1 MARSRPR
8 EQWHVQNFE
17 VLFLFRRKFQR
28 YNRHMDPTVTQHIE
42 LRKNRR
48 GEERPFI
55 AGTRVRVQ
63 DIVSDH
69 EQHGMTAE
77 EIVREFP
84 HISLSQV
91 HSALSFYFEHREE
104 IRSQM
109 RSDASYVESVR
120 N

>member
-1 MARSRPR
+1 
-8 EQWHVQNFE
+8 
-17 VLFLFRRKFQR
+17 
-28 YNRHMDPTVTQHIE
+28 MDPTVTQHIE

-69 EQHGMTAE
+69 ERHGMTAE
-77 EIVREFP
+77 EIAREFP
-84 HISLSQV
+84 HISLAQV

-104 IRSQM
+104 ICSQM
-109 RSDASYVESVR
+109 RDDANYVDSIRNGIENKVQGTDADSDSIPS
-120 N
+120 